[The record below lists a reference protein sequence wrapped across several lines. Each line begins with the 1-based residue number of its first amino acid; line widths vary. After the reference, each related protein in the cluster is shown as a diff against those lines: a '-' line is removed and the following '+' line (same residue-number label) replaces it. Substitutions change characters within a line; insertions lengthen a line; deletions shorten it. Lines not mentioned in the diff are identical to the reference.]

1 MGPHDETTAFPR
13 TASWTV
19 PSPGAGRA
27 SASTAPQAAWPSDP
41 GAPASSWGAPA
52 PAAPPPGWPAPAA
65 APAPTP
71 WGPAPQAWAAPG
83 WGGPGGAVWP
93 APVPPPSSRGGL
105 WAALAASVVMA
116 LAAVAFLAVAVVAS
130 GEDEPAAA
138 VVAPPAASTPTPG
151 PDGRLAPPP
160 PIPTADGPHSFVDL
174 EPDGDPV
181 AWDPCDPIPYVV
193 NPRLAPEG
201 AEGILHEAIAEVE
214 AATGLVFVDEGTTDE
229 VVPVGD
235 QGRADTDPARYGDG
249 WSPVLISWTDAEA
262 SPDLEGNAGL
272 ALPSWQEAASGERV
286 YVTGYIEMAGDYAA
300 GLLAQGQRD
309 DVVGIMMHELGHLV
323 GLGHVDPADQ
333 VMTDDPSSTPREWG
347 AGDLAGL
354 AAVGRGECEP
364 DV

>member
-1 MGPHDETTAFPR
+1 MGPHDDTAAFAR

-19 PSPGAGRA
+19 P
-27 SASTAPQAAWPSDP
+27 
-41 GAPASSWGAPA
+41 APA
-52 PAAPPPGWPAPAA
+52 PAAPPPVWPPTAWGPGPQAWGAAPAWGPAPGGGGPGWPAPA
-65 APAPTP
+65 
-71 WGPAPQAWAAPG
+71 
-83 WGGPGGAVWP
+83 
-93 APVPPPSSRGGL
+93 PPPSSRGGL
-105 WAALAASVVMA
+105 WAALAASVVLA

-138 VVAPPAASTPTPG
+138 VVAPPASAPTPG

-160 PIPTADGPHSFVDL
+160 PIPTTDGPHSFVDL

-201 AEGILHEAIAEVE
+201 ADGILHEAIAEVE